1 MIVGV
6 ITKQPA
12 EVRRCTLDFAAALGT
27 ALLTGV
33 TAVPSDPALSIT
45 TAFEGPLVTFLIA
58 GGITGGEYVVTT
70 SATLDDGQQLEVEV
84 IVAVDEI
91 SL

>member
-12 EVRRCTLDFAAALGT
+12 EVRRCTLDFSAALGSAILT
-27 ALLTGV
+27 AVNVLPSATELSV
-33 TAVPSDPALSIT
+33 TA
-45 TAFEGPLVTFLIA
+45 AFEGPLVTFLI
-58 GGITGGEYVVTT
+58 GGGATGEEYVVTT
-70 SATLDDGQQLEVEV
+70 SAVLDDGQQLEVEV